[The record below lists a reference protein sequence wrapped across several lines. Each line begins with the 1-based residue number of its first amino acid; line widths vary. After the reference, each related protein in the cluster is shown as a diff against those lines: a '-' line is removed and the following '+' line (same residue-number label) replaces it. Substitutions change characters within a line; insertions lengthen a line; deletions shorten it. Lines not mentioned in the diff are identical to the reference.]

1 MIFPIIRIILSVII
15 GFLIYIIINFCFHRK
30 RDRKL
35 IVSCVF
41 STIIIYVILCFF
53 PFENLFYSFPTPQA
67 AFEYQ
72 TDGGDIIDVIEGNE
86 SAVIIYSKENNTS
99 FYVTKKSDSGWKLGS
114 MILGIPVKF
123 GDVNLESSK
132 DFSMILCK
140 APNTTESILI
150 IDEYTYP
157 TLHSNTV
164 ITDSQGTTF
173 EQLPILREGD
183 KLSNTIFHYAVVQS
197 NDPNYEV
204 IINGE
209 RVKIEI

>member
-1 MIFPIIRIILSVII
+1 MWYAIIRIILSIII
-15 GFLIYIIINFCFHRK
+15 GIIIFLVTSFCFHRK
-30 RDRKL
+30 RDKKL
-35 IVSCVF
+35 IISSILF
-41 STIIIYVILCFF
+41 TLIIYALSGFYS
-53 PFENLFYSFPTPQA
+53 FENLFYSFPTPQA

-72 TDGGDIIDVIEGNE
+72 TGGDDIVKLIEGEE
-86 SAVIIYSKENNTS
+86 SAVIVYMNGDGPS
-99 FYVTKKSDSGWKLGS
+99 FYVTKKDKNGWKLEN
-114 MILGIPVKF
+114 MIDGIPIKSKFIDVKS
-123 GDVNLESSK
+123 DSS
-132 DFSMILCK
+132 FSMILCK

-173 EQLPILREGD
+173 EQLPIFREGD

-197 NDPNYEV
+197 NDPDYEV